1 MADDYVNFKLDSGDN
16 CNVISQSLFDR
27 LPVPHKHAR
36 QCKAKLKVYHG
47 RRITPRDKVNLV
59 CEYKGGTFT
68 AVEFILIE
76 QGLTSILGL
85 KSCLEL
91 GHIKRIYSLKED
103 HLETEYADVFEG
115 LVEIK
120 GVQHQIEIDPPST

>member
-1 MADDYVNFKLDSGDN
+1 MGEWEGSDNDADLLTFSLESCGEWPTLDDWHFSLKMADDYVNFKLDSGDN

-91 GHIKRIYSLKED
+91 GLIKRI
-103 HLETEYADVFEG
+103 
-115 LVEIK
+115 
-120 GVQHQIEIDPPST
+120 